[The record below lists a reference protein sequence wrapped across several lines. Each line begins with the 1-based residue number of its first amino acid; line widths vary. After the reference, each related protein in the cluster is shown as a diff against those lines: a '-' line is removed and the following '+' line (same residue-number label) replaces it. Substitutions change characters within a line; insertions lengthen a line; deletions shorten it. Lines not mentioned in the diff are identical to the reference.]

1 MQKGH
6 LERWPFLLYN
16 KILIQDRFSIGK
28 GMHMIKF
35 RNPGLYKTQVQIF
48 KELYKE
54 YKDVPHFS
62 LDDMKN
68 TIAKTRLMTAYGY
81 SGDTALAL
89 SNTKNDSLNSTKMN
103 QKMYAEV
110 FRMLGWITSAGK
122 SSYPLV
128 FTYLGEHIAE
138 AEDTLPLYEQC
149 ALGINNPQEIIDVDY
164 MEEVRFFKTALS
176 TFTDLNG
183 IMYKHE
189 LCMGPMSVNDT
200 EHKDYKRM
208 IASLQSI
215 RGSYSRYEK
224 AFGNLCH
231 TLGMKYDSVDNSTR
245 LPIDCMK
252 ACGWVESEY
261 SREIYP
267 PRSLKCLRLTEY
279 GKRVATDV
287 RGFKDLRLNEFKKY
301 PKDKQQSLIRIGFYS
316 MMKRAG
322 YDISSVSDMVA
333 HDMECCA
340 SILQGKELLFS
351 PYQTL
356 AGAVVDEALGL
367 NSRSGEGVIR
377 KEQITTI
384 SRTEA
389 VISNIS
395 LICDLGGT
403 YILQDDETVTFFNRV
418 IQLKRDGSQRNEI
431 VDLCFREMEHAT
443 EPTFYPF
450 VAMLF
455 RIMGLN
461 CHASRTG
468 DNGARW
474 DLIIEDSVE
483 SIPVEVK
490 SPTEV
495 LHLSL
500 KAIRQALENKIIL
513 LSRREY
519 PTLPDTTSLAV
530 CYYLPKDRAE
540 STNLINDIHIAYGV
554 NIGIVDFH
562 TLLTIAVTII
572 YDKKTFDISEL
583 NRLEGFANATFN

>member
-1 MQKGH
+1 
-6 LERWPFLLYN
+6 
-16 KILIQDRFSIGK
+16 
-28 GMHMIKF
+28 MIRF

-54 YKDVPHFS
+54 YKDAPYFS

-68 TIAKTRLMTAYGY
+68 TIARTRLMTAYGY

-110 FRMLGWITSAGK
+110 FRMLGWITSAGE

-138 AEDTLPLYEQC
+138 ADDALPLYEQC

-164 MEEVRFFKTALS
+164 VEEVRFYKTALS
-176 TFTDLNG
+176 AFADLGG

-200 EHKDYKRM
+200 DRKAYQRM
-208 IASLQSI
+208 IAYLKSI
-215 RGSYSRYEK
+215 RGSYRKYEK
-224 AFGNLCH
+224 AFDDLCDN
-231 TLGMKYDSVDNSTR
+231 LGMKYDSVDNSTR
-245 LPIDCMK
+245 LPIDCMRS
-252 ACGWVESEY
+252 CGWVESEY

-267 PRSLKCLRLTEY
+267 PRSMKCLRLTEY
-279 GKRVATDV
+279 GKRVATEV
-287 RGFKDLRLNEFKKY
+287 RNFKDLRLNEFKEY
-301 PKDKQQSLIRIGFYS
+301 PKDKQQALIRIGFYS

-322 YDISSVSDMVA
+322 YDISSVSDVVA
-333 HDMECCA
+333 NDTECCD

-367 NSRSGEGVIR
+367 KRRLGEGVVR
-377 KEQITTI
+377 EEQIATM

-395 LICDLGGT
+395 LICDLGDT
-403 YILQDDETVTFFNRV
+403 NIFKDAETVSFFNRV
-418 IQLKRDGSQRNEI
+418 IQLKHDGSQKNDI
-431 VDLCFREMEHAT
+431 VDLCFGEMRNAA

-461 CHASRTG
+461 CYASRSG

-474 DLIIEDSVE
+474 DLIIKDSVE

-490 SPTEV
+490 SPAEAP
-495 LHLSL
+495 HLPL
-500 KAIRQALENKIIL
+500 KAIRQALENKIML
-513 LSRREY
+513 LSRKEY
-519 PTLPDTTSLAV
+519 PTLPNTTSLAV
-530 CYYLPKDRAE
+530 CYYLPNDRAE
-540 STNLINDIHIAYGV
+540 STNLINDIHTAYGF
-554 NIGIVDFH
+554 NIGIIDFH

-572 YDKKTFDISEL
+572 YDAKTFDISEF